1 MPSPELKLDADG
13 LAQIVFDAPDRPVNV
28 LENEVMNRLTRLL
41 AELRGECDA
50 GRVTGVLV
58 RSGKP
63 ASFVV
68 GADLDA
74 IAAIDTPEGGAA
86 AARFGQ
92 QTFDGVAK
100 LRVPTVAAIH
110 GTCLGGGTEL
120 ALACD
125 HRIASDAPETKIGLP
140 EVQLGILPAWGGT
153 SRLPRMIGLAP
164 ALEIL
169 LTGNPVSA
177 SKAKRLG
184 LVTEVL
190 PHDGFLDFALA
201 FLRDRVRDGAGPPPP
216 RRPLGARLV
225 EAIPPGRSFV
235 LSAARRNVMERTG
248 GHYPAPLRIIDAV
261 GASLGRTLEEALEI
275 EAGAAGDLIGSRI
288 SRDLIHVFHLREG
301 ARKGLR
307 NLGAEPAEVSN
318 LGIVGAGAM
327 GGGIA
332 QLAAVH
338 GVRVRMKDV
347 KVEAVALALRHAA
360 ELLGSAVEKNRLT
373 RREADAALALVSGGT
388 DYSGFA
394 PSDLVVEAV
403 VERMDV
409 KRMVFQEIER
419 EVGEACV
426 LATNTSSLSV
436 AEMST
441 ALKAPGR
448 LVGMHFFNPV
458 HRMPLVEVVR
468 APASD
473 DWAVATVFALSV
485 RMGKVP
491 VIVRDGPGFLVNR
504 VLGPYLNEGGHLL
517 GGGATIEAIDDAMTG
532 FGMPMGPLRL
542 VDEVG
547 IDIVRHA
554 GASLHAAFGDRL
566 APAAALTAIAASGR
580 LGKKGG
586 VGFYTHPKGD
596 GKATVDASAYAAAGI
611 PRPSGV
617 ARPGAPG
624 PEEVRDRLVL
634 AMVNEAART
643 LADGIVSSAADVDLA
658 MIMGTGFPPFRGGL
672 LRYADDL
679 GARALL
685 QRLQAYEAKLG
696 VRFSPAP
703 LLRDLAAGDKTF
715 YAAFP
720 GASAR

>member
-1 MPSPELKLDADG
+1 VPSPELRVDADG

-28 LENEVMNRLTRLL
+28 LETEVMDRLTHLL
-41 AELRGECDA
+41 AEVRGESEA
-50 GRVTGVLV
+50 GRVRGVLV

-92 QTFDGVAK
+92 QTFVGLAK
-100 LRVPTVAAIH
+100 LPVPTVAAIH

-120 ALACD
+120 ALACR
-125 HRIASDAPETKIGLP
+125 HRVASDAAETKIGLP

-153 SRLPRMIGLAP
+153 SRLPRLIGLAP

-190 PHDGFLDFALA
+190 PHDRFLELALA
-201 FLRDRVRDGAGPPPP
+201 FLQDRVRDGAPPPPP
-216 RRPLGARLV
+216 RRPLAARMA
-225 EAIPPGRSFV
+225 EALPPGRSFV

-248 GHYPAPLRIIDAV
+248 GHYPAPLRIIEAV

-288 SRDLIHVFHLREG
+288 SRNLIHVFRLREG

-307 NLGAEPAEVSN
+307 NLHAEPADVSN
-318 LGIVGAGAM
+318 LGIVGAGTM

-360 ELLGSAVEKNRLT
+360 ELVGSAVEKGRLT
-373 RREADAALALVSGGT
+373 RREADASLALVSGGT

-409 KRMVFQEIER
+409 KRSVFQELER
-419 EVGEACV
+419 EVGDACV

-436 AEMST
+436 AEMAT

-473 DWAVATVFALSV
+473 DRAIATVFAFSV

-491 VIVRDGPGFLVNR
+491 VVVRDGPGFLVNR

-517 GGGATIEAIDDAMTG
+517 GDGATIEAIDEAMTE

-547 IDIVRHA
+547 IDVVRHA
-554 GASLHAAFGDRL
+554 GASLHAAFGERL
-566 APAAALTAIAASGR
+566 APAAALTALAASGR

-586 VGFYTHPKGD
+586 VGFYAHPQDHTKGD
-596 GKATVDASAYAAAGI
+596 EKAAVDPSAYAAAGVV
-611 PRPSGV
+611 PR
-617 ARPGAPG
+617 AGAPG
-624 PEEVRDRLVL
+624 PEEIRDRLVL
-634 AMVNEAART
+634 AMVNEAARA
-643 LADGIVSSAADVDLA
+643 LADGIVSSAADADLA

-679 GARALL
+679 GARSLVE
-685 QRLQAYEAKLG
+685 RLHGYESRLG
-696 VRFSPAP
+696 VRFAPAP
-703 LLRDLAAGDKTF
+703 FLQELAKSGKTF
-715 YAAFP
+715 YESVP
-720 GASAR
+720 GGSVQ

>member
-1 MPSPELKLDADG
+1 
-13 LAQIVFDAPDRPVNV
+13 
-28 LENEVMNRLTRLL
+28 
-41 AELRGECDA
+41 
-50 GRVTGVLV
+50 
-58 RSGKP
+58 
-63 ASFVV
+63 
-68 GADLDA
+68 LDA
-74 IAAIDTPEGGAA
+74 IAAIDSPEGGAA

-92 QTFDGVAK
+92 QTFDGLAK
-100 LRVPTVAAIH
+100 LPVPTVAAIH

-120 ALACD
+120 ALSCR
-125 HRIASDAPETKIGLP
+125 HRVASDATETKIGLP

-153 SRLPRMIGLAP
+153 SRLPRIIGLAP

-169 LTGNPVSA
+169 LSGNPVTA

-190 PHDGFLDFALA
+190 PRDGFLEFALA
-201 FLRDRVRDGAGPPPP
+201 FLRDRVRDGTGPPSP
-216 RRPLGARLV
+216 RRPRGARLV
-225 EAIPPGRSFV
+225 EATPPGRRFV
-235 LSAARRNVMERTG
+235 LSAARRNVMDRTG
-248 GHYPAPLRIIDAV
+248 GHYPAPLRIIEAV
-261 GASLGRTLEEALEI
+261 GASLGRTLDEALEI
-275 EAGAAGDLIGSRI
+275 EAAAAGDLIGSRV
-288 SRDLIHVFHLREG
+288 SKNLIHVFRLREG

-307 NLGAEPAEVSN
+307 NLGAEPAEVSS
-318 LGIVGAGAM
+318 LGIVGAGTM

-338 GVRVRMKDV
+338 GIRVRMKDV
-347 KVEAVALALRHAA
+347 KVEAVGLALRHAA
-360 ELLGSAVEKNRLT
+360 ELLGSSVEKGRLT

-409 KRMVFQEIER
+409 KRAVFQELER
-419 EVGEACV
+419 EVEETCV

-436 AEMST
+436 AQMSA

-473 DWAVATVFALSV
+473 DRAVATVFALSV
-485 RMGKVP
+485 RTGKVP

-504 VLGPYLNEGGHLL
+504 VLGPYLNEAGHLL
-517 GGGATIEAIDDAMTG
+517 GEGATIEAIDGAMTG

-547 IDIVRHA
+547 LDIVHHA
-554 GASLHAAFGDRL
+554 GASLHAAFGERL
-566 APAAALTAIAASGR
+566 APASALAAIAASGR

-596 GKATVDASAYAAAGI
+596 AKAAVDPTAYAA
-611 PRPSGV
+611 SGV
-617 ARPGAPG
+617 APRPGAP
-624 PEEVRDRLVL
+624 PSEEIRDRLVL

-643 LADGIVSSAADVDLA
+643 LADGIASSAADVDLA

-672 LRYADDL
+672 LRYADEL
-679 GARALL
+679 GARTLVG
-685 QRLQAYEAKLG
+685 RLEGYEAKLG
-696 VRFSPAP
+696 VRFTPAP
-703 LLRDLAAGDKTF
+703 LLRDLASGGKTF
-715 YAAFP
+715 YGAFP
-720 GASAR
+720 GGSGR